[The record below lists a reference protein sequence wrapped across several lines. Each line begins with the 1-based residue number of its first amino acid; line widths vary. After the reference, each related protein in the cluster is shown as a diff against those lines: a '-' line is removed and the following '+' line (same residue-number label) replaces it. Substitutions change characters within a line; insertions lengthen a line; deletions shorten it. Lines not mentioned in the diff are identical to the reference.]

1 MKIIDISTQYER
13 SRSIY
18 RVVGLLSLAIVLF
31 TTAYGVI
38 MSVLQNVE
46 VVGQTFVNV
55 EFPPIHIFPV
65 FYMKPISWLSVAII
79 SLVYCTLDLGRER
92 IIALSPFW
100 KELARIITFC
110 VGSMALYEVLFNF
123 TLWSGLISSA
133 SILGNLNPD
142 VMVNPF
148 PNPEI
153 PWSIVFATKMYL
165 VLAITMFYS
174 FHFVTKLD
182 GVSKQRAP

>member
-1 MKIIDISTQYER
+1 VKIIDISTQYER

-18 RVVGLLSLAIVLF
+18 RVVGLFSLAIVLF
-31 TTAYGVI
+31 TTIYGI
-38 MSVLQNVE
+38 TMSILQNVE

-65 FYMKPISWLSVAII
+65 FYMKPISWLFIAIVG
-79 SLVYCTLDLGRER
+79 LVYCTLELGRER

-100 KELARIITFC
+100 KKLARIIAFC

-123 TLWSGLISSA
+123 ALWSGLMA
-133 SILGNLNPD
+133 SGAILGNLNPD

-148 PNPEI
+148 PNPQI

-165 VLAITMFYS
+165 VLTITMFYG
-174 FHFVTKLD
+174 FDFVTKLENA
-182 GVSKQRAP
+182 SKQEAS